1 MIDELFPSWHE
12 LHDIPSFGGVAVT
25 VADAL
30 AHPLFARARL
40 VAGAAGVE
48 RAVSWVHVA
57 EIPHPRAFLRRG
69 AMVLTTGVGLSTPQ
83 ARAAYVREA
92 VEAGASAVVLEA
104 GPYSPGVPE
113 EFRAVCEAAGVPL
126 IVFDEETRFLD
137 ITQALNGALLHG
149 QYAVLERLL
158 LLQER
163 VGAVLSQAEGVDRL
177 LEVAAATL
185 GASVAFLPRLE
196 GEGVGHG
203 PRARELSAM
212 SASSRV
218 LSRPT
223 PVALPFPHLRQSVVV
238 LGQAEGDVAL
248 VREAAAEADDLA
260 TLALGLLARSVGQE
274 ILRRHA
280 LAEDQRRQEAA
291 VVSGILGGDEAALR
305 SARRLMALRRGAE
318 RGPLV
323 AVAAAA
329 DPEGV
334 GRLYT
339 QVRAGLQPL
348 LAAVHGGQVLFVL
361 AQDGETDLDR
371 RLREFAQGSDLRL
384 GVADPRDDADDLAAA
399 FEEAMAALGCVRPPA
414 TERVRRYADLGAH
427 RLLAA
432 HAPSDLWRR
441 LVLPE
446 LGGLLA
452 PDRERDG
459 ALLATLRAL
468 VESDWDRSRAA
479 RRLGLSRQALYA
491 RLGRLGRALGHGWDR
506 YPRTLDLA
514 LALAAYDAAGERGPY
529 GERPAGRDGRRRASR
544 R

>member
-1 MIDELFPSWHE
+1 M
-12 LHDIPSFGGVAVT
+12 T

-48 RAVSWVHVA
+48 RTVSWVHVA

-69 AMVLTTGVGLSTPQ
+69 AMVLTTGVGLSTPS
-83 ARAAYVREA
+83 ARDAYVREA

-113 EFRAVCEAAGVPL
+113 EFSAVCEAAGVPL

-203 PRARELSAM
+203 PRASELTAL

-218 LSRPT
+218 LARPT

-238 LGQAEGDVAL
+238 LGQAEGEVVLAP
-248 VREAAAEADDLA
+248 EAAAEADDLA
-260 TLALGLLARSVGQE
+260 TLALGLLTRSVGQE

-291 VVSGILGGDEAALR
+291 VVSGILGGDDDALR

-323 AVAAAA
+323 AVAVAA
-329 DPEGV
+329 DPDEI
-334 GRLYT
+334 GRVYT

-348 LAAVHGGQVLFVL
+348 LAAVHGGQVLCVVL
-361 AQDGETDLDR
+361 APPGPADLDR
-371 RLREFAQGSDLRL
+371 RLRAFADGSDLRL
-384 GVADPRDDADDLAAA
+384 GVADPRDDVDDLAAA
-399 FEEAMAALGCVRPPA
+399 FDEALAALACVRPPVG
-414 TERVRRYADLGAH
+414 ERVRRYADLGAH

-446 LGGLLA
+446 LGSLLRR
-452 PDRERDG
+452 DREDDDT
-459 ALLATLRAL
+459 LLATLRAL
-468 VESDWDRSRAA
+468 VASDWDRSRAA
-479 RRLGLSRQALYA
+479 RRLGVSRQALYA
-491 RLGRLGRALGHGWDR
+491 RLRRLERVLGVGWDR
-506 YPRTLDLA
+506 YPRSLDLA
-514 LALAAYDAAGERGPY
+514 LALAAYDTTGDRSAAGATA
-529 GERPAGRDGRRRASR
+529 AGGAHSGRRARSR
-544 R
+544 